1 MKYLKILNIILL
13 LIGSY
18 ALINI
23 AHSYFNYEQTL
34 HENPSSYLADTP
46 DEKLNASELINKKIS
61 FVTYELWVSNR
72 DIYKWMFY
80 LTILYIALVIV
91 FMVFLSSRIHR

>member
-13 LIGSY
+13 LIASY

-23 AHSYFNYEQTL
+23 TQLFFNYEQTL
-34 HENPSSYLADTP
+34 HENPSSYMADIP
-46 DEKLNASELINKKIS
+46 DDELNPRELIYKKTS
-61 FVTYELWVSNR
+61 FVTYELWISNR
-72 DIYKWMFY
+72 DIYKWMFI

-91 FMVFLSSRIHR
+91 FMVFLSSRI